1 MIFKKVYDNLNLNS
15 NMVDDNVK
23 NILNGNSVVRKLIL
37 EGTDEYEAK
46 AIVLS
51 MMICIGLGI
60 D

>member
-1 MIFKKVYDNLNLNS
+1 
-15 NMVDDNVK
+15 MVDDNVK